1 MAKMTHVE
9 DMVIAVGEYQDPHS
23 GETRYR
29 NMTIGRVFLREN
41 GTRVAKMTGMPVGEE
56 AHYWNGFINFFEKRE
71 PQQQGNQNNQAQ
83 AQQPQQ
89 YQNNQARTQQPQQY
103 QNNQAQAQQQ
113 PQQGYQNQQQG
124 QQQVNQPNQQWQN
137 NGNRN

>member
-71 PQQQGNQNNQAQ
+71 PQQQPAHNNQPQAQGQAQQQAHNNQPQAQ
-83 AQQPQQ
+83 AYQPQPPQYANQQQP
-89 YQNNQARTQQPQQY
+89 
-103 QNNQAQAQQQ
+103 AQQQ
-113 PQQGYQNQQQG
+113 PQQGYQN
-124 QQQVNQPNQQWQN
+124 NQQWQN
-137 NGNRN
+137 NENRT